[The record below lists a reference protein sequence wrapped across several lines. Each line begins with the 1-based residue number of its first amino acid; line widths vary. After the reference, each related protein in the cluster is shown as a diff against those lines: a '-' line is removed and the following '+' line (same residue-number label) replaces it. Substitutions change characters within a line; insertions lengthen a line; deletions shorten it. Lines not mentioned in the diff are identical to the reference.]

1 LIAAPDMTRIDFY
14 VLQNSDSAA
23 RFDYACR
30 LAEKAF
36 KLGNQVHI
44 HTANAEQAKQLDQWL
59 WHYEP
64 SSFLP
69 HSLAINASGQREV
82 IISHEPPA
90 HNERDVLINLDQN
103 VPSFFSQ
110 FERVAEIVIQDE
122 AALTALRNNWLFYKN
137 RNYPLTKHDIGAR
150 AK

>member
-1 LIAAPDMTRIDFY
+1 MTRIDFY
-14 VLQNSDSAA
+14 VLQKSDLNA

-44 HTANAEQAKQLDQWL
+44 HTSTLEDARHLDQWM
-59 WHYEP
+59 WKYENT
-64 SSFLP
+64 SFLP
-69 HSLAINASGQREV
+69 HSLASHASGNREI

-90 HNERDVLINLDQN
+90 HNERDVLINLDHA

-110 FERVAEIVIQDE
+110 FNRVAEIVVQDE
-122 AALTALRNNWLFYKN
+122 KALAALRNNWLFYKN
-137 RNYPLTKHDIGAR
+137 RNYPLHKHDIGS
-150 AK
+150 K

>member
-1 LIAAPDMTRIDFY
+1 MTRIDFY
-14 VLQNSDSAA
+14 VLQKTDPAA

-44 HTANAEQAKQLDQWL
+44 HTATLDEAKQLDEWL
-59 WHYEP
+59 WNYEAT
-64 SSFLP
+64 SFLP
-69 HSLAINASGQREV
+69 HSLASHASGQREV

-90 HNERDVLINLDQN
+90 HNERDVLINLDRA
-103 VPSFFSQ
+103 VPNFFSQ

-122 AALTALRNNWLFYKN
+122 AALAALRNNWLFYKN
-137 RNYPLTKHDIGAR
+137 RNYPLHKHDIGER
-150 AK
+150 MKQS